1 MKRLL
6 TLFALCVSAA
16 SAPAADLL
24 AVYQRALQNDPQLR
38 EAEANRLA
46 ALESKPQALAALLP
60 QVTGTA
66 GATKERDTGPSN
78 QSFSFTDVSTGKPVV
93 VVEHQDFNGRA
104 TTHNHKYGVDLKE
117 NLFRWANWVALQ
129 RADAQ
134 GAQAEP

>member
-6 TLFALCVSAA
+6 TLFVLCASAA

-66 GATKERDTGPSN
+66 VASKERDTGASN
-78 QSFSFTDVSTGKPVV
+78 QSFSVTNVSTGKTIV

-104 TTHNHKYGVDLKE
+104 TTNNHKYG
-117 NLFRWANWVALQ
+117 
-129 RADAQ
+129 
-134 GAQAEP
+134 